1 MKVIV
6 FVLTILL
13 NININSVVKGSEV
26 PLKSATQSDQELKN
40 IKFIDSKIL
49 PDISAILNLHE
60 NGNEEKLKKLQAFI
74 STGWPLLEA
83 NGYKVKKGKCL
94 LDWFVYLFI
103 EGV

>member
-1 MKVIV
+1 MKVKSLLI

-13 NININSVVKGSEV
+13 NNFVRGSEV
-26 PLKSATQSDQELKN
+26 PLRSAPQSDQELKN
-40 IKFIDSKIL
+40 IKFIESKIL

-83 NGYKVKKGKCL
+83 NGYKVKKGK
-94 LDWFVYLFI
+94 
-103 EGV
+103 